1 MSKVQPD
8 QMPDYPE
15 QALQRFNPFE
25 AELKQAAAD
34 YSNLTISGAEDA
46 SGYDAVRNAI
56 ARFTGL
62 RTGIEKTR
70 TEIKAPALLFGRRVD
85 AEAKRL
91 TDLIAGAESKLR
103 KEKARIDE
111 IREDER
117 RAAERAEMERYK
129 QRTDQLFAVG
139 FVYDGSDY
147 IAGNIAV
154 WADGLLKLTDEQ
166 FVELLENGRKEIE
179 IEKASKQAYA
189 EQLVREAEQAYARK
203 SEQAA
208 KEAATARQTVQDQ
221 RSPETTQPPIEV
233 KAGAPGL
240 TEVEPDAFFRPVA
253 IVSAPEHPNPYITG
267 FHTAINAVLQ
277 ILDTPEKFTRAELRA
292 KIQHL
297 KP

>member
-1 MSKVQPD
+1 MTKNNTTD
-8 QMPDYPE
+8 QTPDYPT

-25 AELKQAAAD
+25 AELTQAAAD
-34 YSNLTISGAEDA
+34 YANLTISGPEDA

-91 TDLIAGAESKLR
+91 TDLISGAEAALR

-111 IREDER
+111 IRENAR
-117 RAAERAEMERYK
+117 LAAERAEMERYK
-129 QRTDQLFAVG
+129 QRTDQLFEVG

-166 FVELLENGRKEIE
+166 FDELLENGRKEIE
-179 IEKASKQAYA
+179 IEKARKQALA
-189 EQLVREAEQAYARK
+189 EQLVREAEQA
-203 SEQAA
+203 E
-208 KEAATARQTVQDQ
+208 KEAAKALQMAQEQ
-221 RSPETTQPPIEV
+221 RGPETTQPPIEV
-233 KAGAPGL
+233 KAGDTEP
-240 TEVEPDAFFRPVA
+240 TEVEPGAFFRPVA
-253 IVSAPEHPNPYITG
+253 IVMSPSEKENIFSSG
-267 FHTAINAVLQ
+267 FNAAINRILG
-277 ILDTPEKFTRAELRA
+277 ILDRPEKFTRAELRE
-292 KIQHL
+292 KIQKL